1 MCDIFY
7 DIHTH
12 DASLQSFFF
21 LIKKTARLLCF
32 KKYCPGLEQQNT
44 ELRST
49 CKAADVQYQTA
60 QLFLP

>member
-21 LIKKTARLLCF
+21 NKKTSQIALL
-32 KKYCPGLEQQNT
+32 
-44 ELRST
+44 
-49 CKAADVQYQTA
+49 
-60 QLFLP
+60 